1 MIPDILIGNCAFLD
15 GLSEEERAVFEEG
28 FELVN
33 EVEREEWTKAVE
45 AAKDKAQNEQGVQF
59 LYPDTAPFQEICI
72 PMHQSV
78 LEQYP
83 DLKPF
88 YDAIQVHNK
97 NYASEGGA

>member
-1 MIPDILIGNCAFLD
+1 
-15 GLSEEERAVFEEG
+15 
-28 FELVN
+28 
-33 EVEREEWTKAVE
+33 
-45 AAKDKAQNEQGVQF
+45 
-59 LYPDTAPFQEICI
+59 
-72 PMHQSV
+72 MHQSV

>member
-1 MIPDILIGNCAFLD
+1 M
-15 GLSEEERAVFEEG
+15 
-28 FELVN
+28 
-33 EVEREEWTKAVE
+33 E
-45 AAKDKAQNEQGVQF
+45 AAKSKAEHDQGVQF

-78 LEQYP
+78 LGQYP

-97 NYASEGGA
+97 EFTSENTEGGAAIMMGAGRG